1 MRKSALVLAIAL
13 AAPLVLTI
21 AARAQAPAKPAIVG
35 TWTGTA
41 NGGGGELLEIT
52 LVLAESEAGFSGKIS
67 DASGFVPETELR
79 QIVLK
84 DNKLTFELE
93 LESGSGPMLL
103 KIELAVE
110 AGTMKGD
117 WFDPDG
123 NSGSIEL
130 TLKK

>member
-1 MRKSALVLAIAL
+1 MRKSLFVLVVAL
-13 AAPLVLTI
+13 AAPLVLTG

-41 NGGGGELLEIT
+41 VGGGGELLEIT
-52 LVLAESEAGFSGKIS
+52 LVLAESEAGLSGKIS

-84 DNKLTFELE
+84 ENKLTFEMVLDN
-93 LESGSGPMLL
+93 GSSPLL
-103 KIELAVE
+103 IKIELAVE

-123 NSGSIEL
+123 NTGSIEL